1 MSATS
6 EESRTGSE
14 LNAIERPPEDNAAG
28 SEHGNH
34 SGQEKEEE
42 DHDDDDDE
50 EEQEEP
56 IKASVYKELLRHCL
70 SKVTLAGSF
79 STYHHS
85 PLFPNPGLHVK
96 GFGLVALPLRG
107 DDAKAIAKL
116 STLAPFGMKEKTVV
130 DTAVRNTWEL
140 NASEFGFQ
148 NPAWTPF
155 FTNLVRQAMVGLGV
169 ETAVNPESYKL
180 LLYEEGAFFK
190 AHKDSEKVPGM
201 FGTLVICL
209 PSKHAGGEVLLSHA
223 GQERTLDTA
232 TTSAFDL
239 TALSWYSDVKHEIR
253 PITSGYRLV
262 LTYNLVDSSR
272 SAVKQSAAQVYE
284 KRNELDGLLQ
294 LWKRDLDPPEK
305 LIYILDHQYTKPSL
319 GIKNLKGQDRALG
332 QHLDTICSQ
341 NGFQLLFAQMTK
353 NKSDEDYGYEKDLSL
368 KHLVLPNGL
377 LIADSCDVEE
387 EEILQEDPFDR
398 EADSADEAEWTGNA
412 ETPGCLRYHDT
423 VAVMVPSYNLP
434 HMFISSPSYDRA
446 ADCNRIEFFCKR
458 SQENLG
464 DNNLRAN
471 ALAMI
476 GVVAAG
482 IKPVEALGT
491 ALAKYRDKIV
501 HAAHRA
507 SFESW
512 MTDTLRKG
520 AELALLSQSHYSRRD
535 VPRVMNMV
543 DNRSADW
550 IKTTLLP
557 PLSVAASD
565 DFVTAFLH
573 SLFEQRRRPPY
584 AAVARDAFRH
594 FIQKKSSVFTLN
606 ISSPISHSYQLYIG
620 HAHVSSTT
628 SSKAENFFK
637 CVEECIILGLTTEAK
652 IIMKE
657 NIEKFNAA
665 TQPTLGISKLL
676 DILER
681 FLTFSQKHKDILS
694 LPAATLRDIL
704 AKSIDDFY
712 AGMFSQQT
720 LNSFLEIMGGLMD
733 FAQKHGGASILPT
746 AKLKTIMGESIK
758 RFNDG
763 KYATIFPLQ
772 FLKEVMS
779 FSKKQGEVII
789 LPASAI
795 KALFIRVLQP
805 KISDIVKRTPQEPRD
820 WKRGAMPCNGSTR
833 TYGYP
838 YNRVQDACADC
849 AELNRFLVSPT
860 QEVARFTLVGPRRT
874 HISKYLNPR
883 HYDLYI
889 DKGRTPH
896 TLVIKKTKKHY
907 EDELSRWKR
916 DLNRL
921 HSQLAPFRDTWGKQ
935 VLGEKYTEL
944 ILIGGILLKDRPASS
959 ATTTPVQTS
968 RPANTQT
975 SNNRVSSATTT
986 PARAPHPATVQ
997 ASSLRIPSAVS
1008 TPVQS
1013 PRPASGSTPNYRVP
1027 SSTSTTLHVRT
1038 STSLNVL
1045 PPVPQAV
1052 AGTKRKAENLLSK
1065 PAAVKKRSVVI
1076 ELSDED

>member
-1 MSATS
+1 
-6 EESRTGSE
+6 
-14 LNAIERPPEDNAAG
+14 
-28 SEHGNH
+28 
-34 SGQEKEEE
+34 
-42 DHDDDDDE
+42 
-50 EEQEEP
+50 
-56 IKASVYKELLRHCL
+56 
-70 SKVTLAGSF
+70 
-79 STYHHS
+79 
-85 PLFPNPGLHVK
+85 
-96 GFGLVALPLRG
+96 
-107 DDAKAIAKL
+107 
-116 STLAPFGMKEKTVV
+116 
-130 DTAVRNTWEL
+130 
-140 NASEFGFQ
+140 
-148 NPAWTPF
+148 
-155 FTNLVRQAMVGLGV
+155 
-169 ETAVNPESYKL
+169 
-180 LLYEEGAFFK
+180 
-190 AHKDSEKVPGM
+190 
-201 FGTLVICL
+201 
-209 PSKHAGGEVLLSHA
+209 
-223 GQERTLDTA
+223 
-232 TTSAFDL
+232 
-239 TALSWYSDVKHEIR
+239 
-253 PITSGYRLV
+253 
-262 LTYNLVDSSR
+262 
-272 SAVKQSAAQVYE
+272 
-284 KRNELDGLLQ
+284 
-294 LWKRDLDPPEK
+294 
-305 LIYILDHQYTKPSL
+305 
-319 GIKNLKGQDRALG
+319 
-332 QHLDTICSQ
+332 
-341 NGFQLLFAQMTK
+341 
-353 NKSDEDYGYEKDLSL
+353 
-368 KHLVLPNGL
+368 
-377 LIADSCDVEE
+377 
-387 EEILQEDPFDR
+387 
-398 EADSADEAEWTGNA
+398 
-412 ETPGCLRYHDT
+412 
-423 VAVMVPSYNLP
+423 
-434 HMFISSPSYDRA
+434 
-446 ADCNRIEFFCKR
+446 
-458 SQENLG
+458 
-464 DNNLRAN
+464 
-471 ALAMI
+471 
-476 GVVAAG
+476 
-482 IKPVEALGT
+482 
-491 ALAKYRDKIV
+491 
-501 HAAHRA
+501 
-507 SFESW
+507 
-512 MTDTLRKG
+512 MTDMLRKG
-520 AELALLSQSHYSRRD
+520 AELALLSQSHYSRGD

-606 ISSPISHSYQLYIG
+606 ISSPISHSYQRYIG

-820 WKRGAMPCNGSTR
+820 WKRGAMPCNGST
-833 TYGYP
+833 
-838 YNRVQDACADC
+838 
-849 AELNRFLVSPT
+849 
-860 QEVARFTLVGPRRT
+860 
-874 HISKYLNPR
+874 H
-883 HYDLYI
+883 
-889 DKGRTPH
+889 KGRTPH

-975 SNNRVSSATTT
+975 SNNRVSSTTTT